1 VFALDDVLGAE
12 EAFLA
17 STARLAQ
24 PVAAIGET
32 ELAGAPGAQT
42 LRAQGVIERAIA
54 EGSIACKGRLA
65 SCEQTT
71 GGEIR

>member
-1 VFALDDVLGAE
+1 MDAEQGTFGLDDLLGAE

-32 ELAGAPGAQT
+32 DLSAAPGPQT
-42 LRAQGVIERAIA
+42 LRGQGVIERALA
-54 EGSIACKGRLA
+54 DGSIA
-65 SCEQTT
+65 
-71 GGEIR
+71 